1 MKKILFISHDDS
13 LSGAPML
20 LMNLMDLINEEKKYS
35 IKIVIKNKVGYLS
48 KEFSKRGDTLI
59 WKQNNKL
66 SFFENFLKR
75 ALRSKKRY
83 YKNQNK
89 IQNWIDESD
98 VLISNT
104 ITNGDFFKSFDFSK
118 VNKVISYIHEL
129 EYVTSIFS
137 NSQDFKYLFSANMNF
152 MVPSKA
158 VALHL
163 INNLN
168 ISESKISYL
177 NYYIPSKERVV
188 TQKNNFDAD
197 FLIGMVGTLEW
208 RKGIDLLPI
217 IVAFFFKKYP
227 LSNVKFIWKG
237 ASQKGVEYEKVLFE
251 LKKINKIDKVIFELP
266 SMEMESFYNSIDVL
280 LMCSKEDPYPLVV
293 LEAASFSK
301 PTVCFSNAG
310 GAPEFVQDDAGAIV
324 PFLDIECLVDSLYEF
339 SIDKELSI
347 KKGIVAYKRYSELH
361 HSKNLIKQQFKKSI
375 AV

>member
-13 LSGAPML
+13 LSGAPIL
-20 LMNLMDLINEEKKYS
+20 LKNLIDLINEEKKYS

-48 KEFSKRGDTLI
+48 EEFSKRGDTLI

-66 SFFENFLKR
+66 SFLDRILK
-75 ALRSKKRY
+75 KVFKFTKQY

-89 IQNWIDESD
+89 IQHWIDESD

-137 NSQDFKYLFSANMNF
+137 NSQDFKYLFSVNMNF

-168 ISESKISYL
+168 IQASKISYL
-177 NYYIPSKERVV
+177 NYYIPSKVKVV
-188 TQKNNFDAD
+188 KPINNLNAD
-197 FLIGMVGTLEW
+197 FFIGMVGTLEW

-217 IVAFFFKKYP
+217 IVAHFFKIHP
-227 LSNVKFIWKG
+227 LSNVKFMWKG
-237 ASQKGVEYEKVLFE
+237 ASKKGIEYEKVLFE
-251 LKKINKIDKVIFELP
+251 LKKIDKIDKVIFEFP
-266 SMEMESFYNSIDVL
+266 SMEMETFYNTIDVL

-293 LEAASFSK
+293 LEAAGYRK
-301 PTVCFSNAG
+301 PTICFSGAG
-310 GAPEFVQDDAGAIV
+310 GAPEFVQEDAGATV
-324 PFLDIECLVDSLYEF
+324 PYLDIESLVDRLYEF
-339 SIDKELSI
+339 SIDNEKCI
-347 KKGIVAYKRYSELH
+347 MKGLVAYNRYTALH
-361 HSKNLIKQQFKKSI
+361 LSKSLIKQQFEKNI
-375 AV
+375 TV

>member
-20 LMNLMDLINEEKKYS
+20 LMNLIDLINEEKKYS
-35 IKIVIKNKVGYLS
+35 IKIVIKNKAGYLS
-48 KEFSKRGDTLI
+48 EEFSKRVETLI

-66 SFFENFLKR
+66 SFLERILKKVF
-75 ALRSKKRY
+75 RSKKKF

-89 IQNWIDESD
+89 IQHWIDESD

-104 ITNGDFFKSFDFSK
+104 ITNGDFFKSFDFTK
-118 VNKVISYIHEL
+118 VNKVMSYVHEL

-137 NSQDFKYLFSANMNF
+137 NSEDFKYLFSANMNF

-168 ISESKISYL
+168 IPASKISYL
-177 NYYIPSKERVV
+177 NYYIPSKVKEVKP
-188 TQKNNFDAD
+188 KNNLDSD
-197 FLIGMVGTLEW
+197 FFIGMVGTLEW

-217 IVAFFFKKYP
+217 IVAYFFKTHP

-237 ASQKGVEYEKVLFE
+237 ASKKGFEYEKVLFE
-251 LKKINKIDKVIFELP
+251 LKKIDKIDKVIFESP
-266 SMEMESFYNSIDVL
+266 SMEMETFYNTIDVL

-293 LEAASFSK
+293 LEAASYRR
-301 PTVCFSNAG
+301 PTVCFANAG
-310 GAPEFVQDDAGAIV
+310 GAPEFVQEDAGAIV
-324 PFLDIECLVDSLYEF
+324 PYLDIESLVDRLHEF
-339 SIDKELSI
+339 SIDNDKCI
-347 KKGIVAYKRYSELH
+347 KKGLVAYNRFTELH
-361 HSKNLIKQQFKKSI
+361 FSKSLIKQQFEQNI
-375 AV
+375 TV